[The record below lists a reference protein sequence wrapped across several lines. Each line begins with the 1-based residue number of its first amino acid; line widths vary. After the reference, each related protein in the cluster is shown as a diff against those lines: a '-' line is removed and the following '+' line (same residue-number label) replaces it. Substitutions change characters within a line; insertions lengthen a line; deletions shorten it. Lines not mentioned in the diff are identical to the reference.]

1 MALGLAQSQANVGN
15 DNLMPTYA
23 RNKKATFNYSIE
35 GHIEAGLVLSG
46 HEVKSIRAGSAS
58 LDGAYV
64 TIRGGE
70 GYLRNAYIGKYK
82 QASNL
87 EGYDESRERKL
98 LLHKSEI
105 IKLLDQT
112 KGKGLTLIPLELYTA
127 KQRIKLKVGLGKGK
141 KKFDKRE
148 TIKNKETKRRIE
160 RTIRTRV

>member
-1 MALGLAQSQANVGN
+1 
-15 DNLMPTYA
+15 MPSYA

-46 HEVKSIRAGSAS
+46 HEVKSIRTGQAS
-58 LDGAYV
+58 LDGSYV

-87 EGYDESRERKL
+87 DGYDESRERKL
-98 LLHKSEI
+98 LLHKREI
-105 IKLLDQT
+105 IKLIDQT
-112 KGKGLTLIPLELYTA
+112 KGKGLTLIPLELYTS

-148 TIKNKETKRRIE
+148 SIKKKESKRRIE
-160 RTIRTRV
+160 RTIRTRI